1 MVAIGTTYNCGD
13 PKLLQAI
20 LPRVDF
26 LEVSPDGISRLERG
40 RPTIKDEDLAELC
53 ELAATVRIL
62 AHGTGLSI
70 ASHDGMSEDYLGL
83 VDLLFANVDVAWHSE
98 HLSFTSLRGIDS
110 GTMVVMPRMK
120 ATVDLVVARVQEIQ
134 ERYGVPFL
142 LENVANLLPE
152 YPGQDYSP
160 AGFLNEIAHRSGC
173 GLLLDVYNLEC
184 DVRNQRI
191 DLIAFFAELDF
202 SRVRE
207 VHIANGVEHR
217 GLLLDVHS
225 RRTREET
232 RAIADEV
239 LRRATDVEVLLFEL
253 LPQARTGNGVEA
265 VAAELDLLRA
275 RYAA

>member
-1 MVAIGTTYNCGD
+1 MVAIGTTYDCGD
-13 PKLLQAI
+13 PALLDAI

-40 RPTIKDEDLAELC
+40 RPTIAADKLAELRD
-53 ELAATVRIL
+53 LASSVRVI

-70 ASHDGMSEDYLGL
+70 ASHDGMSEEYLGL
-83 VDLLFANVDVAWHSE
+83 ADLLFEHVPLPWHSE
-98 HLSFTSLRGIDS
+98 HLSFTGLGGLDT
-110 GTMVVMPRMK
+110 GTMVVMPRME
-120 ATVDLVVARVQEIQ
+120 AAVDLVVARVEKIQ
-134 ERYGVPFL
+134 QRYGVPFL

-152 YPGQDYSP
+152 HPSQDYSP
-160 AGFLNEIAHRSGC
+160 AKFLSEIAHRSGC

-217 GLLLDVHS
+217 GVLLDVHS

-239 LRRATDVEVLLFEL
+239 LRRATAAEVLVFEL
-253 LPQARTGNGVEA
+253 LPQARAGNGVEA

-275 RYAA
+275 RYAS

>member
-1 MVAIGTTYNCGD
+1 MVAIGTTYDCGD
-13 PKLLQAI
+13 PALLHAI

-26 LEVSPDGISRLERG
+26 LEISPDGISHLAGG
-40 RPTIKDEDLAELC
+40 RPTIAADSLAELRD
-53 ELAATVRIL
+53 LSSSVHIL

-70 ASHDGMSEDYLGL
+70 ASHDGMSEDYLRLTDL
-83 VDLLFANVDVAWHSE
+83 VFEHVDMPWHSE
-98 HLSFTSLRGIDS
+98 HLSFTGVGGIDT
-110 GTMVVMPRMK
+110 GTMVVMPRME
-120 ATVDLVVARVQEIQ
+120 AAVELVVARVEQIQ
-134 ERYGVPFL
+134 QRYGVPFL

-152 YPGQDYSP
+152 HPEQDYSP
-160 AGFLNEIAHRSGC
+160 AAFLNEIARRSGC

-191 DLIAFFAELDF
+191 DLITFFAELDF
-202 SRVRE
+202 ASVRE

-217 GLLLDVHS
+217 GMLLDVHS

-239 LRRATDVEVLLFEL
+239 LRRATNVEVLLFEL
-253 LPQARTGNGVEA
+253 LPQARAGNGIDA
-265 VAAELDLLRA
+265 IAAELDLLRA

>member
-1 MVAIGTTYNCGD
+1 MVAIGTTYDCGD
-13 PKLLQAI
+13 LSLLDAI

-40 RPTIKDEDLAELC
+40 RPTIGAEALAELRD
-53 ELAATVRIL
+53 LASSVGIL

-70 ASHDGMSEDYLGL
+70 ASHDGMSENYLRL
-83 VDLLFANVDVAWHSE
+83 TDLLFEHVDVRWHSE
-98 HLSFTSLRGIDS
+98 HLSFTGLAGVDT
-110 GTMVVMPRMK
+110 GTMVVMPRME
-120 ATVDLVVARVQEIQ
+120 AAVDLVVERVERIQ
-134 ERYGVPFL
+134 QRYGAPFL

-152 YPGQDYSP
+152 HPDQDYSP
-160 AGFLNEIAHRSGC
+160 AAFLNEIAHRSGC

-202 SRVRE
+202 DRVRE

-217 GLLLDVHS
+217 GILLDVHS

-239 LRRATDVEVLLFEL
+239 LRRATNVEVLLFEL
-253 LPQARTGNGVEA
+253 LPQARAGNGVDA
-265 VAAELDLLRA
+265 VVAELDLLRA